1 MTIKISEY
9 CLTAYDLFKS
19 SVYRWHSRLNKDAER
34 AISRVFYQAV
44 RDTNP
49 DKTGFSTLP
58 GVKTT
63 GDGLTDDHFMSPQ
76 TVAKYIMDSPKILKN
91 YEEFKKIFLACRKTV
106 VVTKEQNNILAQLT
120 KKQPVL
126 TKDKFYHLGYKL
138 YYGHEKLPEINQVLP
153 VPELYTKWE
162 KKYIINDF
170 RPTVVWTK
178 PIATLDI

>member
-58 GVKTT
+58 RISLITNFLRCARTFSFVHWTT
-63 GDGLTDDHFMSPQ
+63 VRF
-76 TVAKYIMDSPKILKN
+76 
-91 YEEFKKIFLACRKTV
+91 
-106 VVTKEQNNILAQLT
+106 
-120 KKQPVL
+120 
-126 TKDKFYHLGYKL
+126 
-138 YYGHEKLPEINQVLP
+138 
-153 VPELYTKWE
+153 
-162 KKYIINDF
+162 
-170 RPTVVWTK
+170 
-178 PIATLDI
+178 

>member
-1 MTIKISEY
+1 MSIKISEY

-91 YEEFKKIFLACRKTV
+91 YERKLSKTVIFVIFL
-106 VVTKEQNNILAQLT
+106 
-120 KKQPVL
+120 
-126 TKDKFYHLGYKL
+126 
-138 YYGHEKLPEINQVLP
+138 
-153 VPELYTKWE
+153 
-162 KKYIINDF
+162 
-170 RPTVVWTK
+170 
-178 PIATLDI
+178 DIFF